1 MNHVQPTYAR
11 LLKIM
16 VISIVLILQC
26 LKVPREYTQLPR
38 VQAMSIQ
45 SITTA
50 GDLERLLCQVK
61 MKLSH

>member
-1 MNHVQPTYAR
+1 MFKSTG
-11 LLKIM
+11 
-16 VISIVLILQC
+16 
-26 LKVPREYTQLPR
+26 EYTQLSR

-50 GDLERLLCQVK
+50 GDLERLSCQVK